1 MSNKSKERILDRGL
15 LKRDLDNFIPIAC
28 HIDKRT
34 LITKNGE
41 LVQIIK
47 IRGLDSDFLN
57 EDLSKLRESIR
68 EAINLNI
75 TDNVAIWVN
84 TIRTKANLDD
94 LAPYPHLIST
104 NIHRIWNSKN
114 YWNDKFVNT
123 LYISFVYK
131 GARFNTKNIYG
142 FINSLFIK
150 NVYKFHDQFIEN
162 ALLTLTRIVDNVF
175 NALKSFNPKVLEIEE
190 INGIFVSQQT
200 ALYSDIITTE
210 PKEFGVDIYD
220 LSQTISQYN
229 LAVGGNVI
237 EIENDKKKKFASI
250 LSIKDYK
257 DIKNANL
264 YKVIDLPIQMVI
276 TEIFYLANK
285 SEIQNKFKFQNDI
298 LKVSKADNLAEIK
311 EFDKIFESDENTNFY
326 NQQISI
332 MCISDEINDLS
343 RKVSLM
349 SQGLSKLGI
358 IHVKEDILLENAYWS
373 QVPGNFNFLK
383 RVYLNTK
390 SQICAFASLENV
402 HSGRKSSKLGKAIT
416 ILRTNKGTPYFF
428 NFHDKSGNGNTII
441 IGKKKSGKTVITNFL
456 ISETTKYQPTIL
468 YFHADDSPTVFIKSI
483 GGELLSNIDQFN
495 QLNSLSSIELIKKS
509 LTLMLLGYD
518 TENSKDYENIINA
531 LAQYC
536 FDNEH
541 PKFQEFSN
549 KYSATNEAEI
559 KIKQYLEF
567 FGQNE
572 YEKFFIKNN
581 NQYFKSQ
588 TITGVA
594 LNSFQN
600 EIFKKNHFSE
610 DEKDLNLYS
619 MKLKLNNNFKNML
632 AVSLINEFCNI
643 DDSGLKIIV
652 FDDLLKIFS
661 PEFFKNKDIKTFFNT
676 LEAKNC
682 IIVANC
688 GIEDYIGLSEYLDIE
703 KLTSLFQ
710 TKITLASDSMN
721 ESVKKIF
728 CLDDEEYLN
737 FTLLS
742 HLNRMLLIRQ
752 DDHTAILELSL
763 GGLQGILKILSA
775 ASSDVKIFKEMLSKF
790 GSENDEWIK
799 ALYLEYNK

>member
-1 MSNKSKERILDRGL
+1 
-15 LKRDLDNFIPIAC
+15 
-28 HIDKRT
+28 
-34 LITKNGE
+34 
-41 LVQIIK
+41 
-47 IRGLDSDFLN
+47 
-57 EDLSKLRESIR
+57 
-68 EAINLNI
+68 
-75 TDNVAIWVN
+75 
-84 TIRTKANLDD
+84 
-94 LAPYPHLIST
+94 
-104 NIHRIWNSKN
+104 
-114 YWNDKFVNT
+114 
-123 LYISFVYK
+123 
-131 GARFNTKNIYG
+131 
-142 FINSLFIK
+142 
-150 NVYKFHDQFIEN
+150 
-162 ALLTLTRIVDNVF
+162 
-175 NALKSFNPKVLEIEE
+175 
-190 INGIFVSQQT
+190 
-200 ALYSDIITTE
+200 
-210 PKEFGVDIYD
+210 
-220 LSQTISQYN
+220 
-229 LAVGGNVI
+229 
-237 EIENDKKKKFASI
+237 
-250 LSIKDYK
+250 
-257 DIKNANL
+257 
-264 YKVIDLPIQMVI
+264 MVI

-298 LKVSKADNLAEIK
+298 LKVSKADTLAEIK

-402 HSGRKSSKLGKAIT
+402 HFGRKSSKLGKAIT

-468 YFHADDSPTVFIKSI
+468 YLHADDSPTVFIKSI

-549 KYSATNEAEI
+549 KYNATNEAEI

-643 DDSGLKIIV
+643 DDSGIKIIV

-661 PEFFKNKDIKTFFNT
+661 AD
-676 LEAKNC
+676 
-682 IIVANC
+682 
-688 GIEDYIGLSEYLDIE
+688 
-703 KLTSLFQ
+703 
-710 TKITLASDSMN
+710 
-721 ESVKKIF
+721 
-728 CLDDEEYLN
+728 
-737 FTLLS
+737 
-742 HLNRMLLIRQ
+742 
-752 DDHTAILELSL
+752 
-763 GGLQGILKILSA
+763 
-775 ASSDVKIFKEMLSKF
+775 SSDVKIFNEMLSKF